1 MRIIAIGVSLVV
13 AAATGAGMMAEWP
26 TLALSWY
33 ARRGAVGIV
42 EPIFGKPISFFLFTL
57 PAWQLTVVW
66 LITLA
71 VVICILAVFFLLVT
85 GGTRA
90 LASNR
95 GGYGPSP

>member
-57 PAWQLTVVW
+57 PAWPFSSCSLQEEP
-66 LITLA
+66 A
-71 VVICILAVFFLLVT
+71 RS
-85 GGTRA
+85 RA
-90 LASNR
+90 TAAAMAHH
-95 GGYGPSP
+95 PSAGSSSP